1 MNTPRQPNVRTPI
14 EEIPGRIRYSGQRTL
29 VPSPFIAAFNPAS
42 KPTAPV
48 ATTSV
53 TAKDVIPGSVATVA
67 RQVP

>member
-14 EEIPGRIRYSGQRTL
+14 EEIPGRIPYSGQRTP
-29 VPSPFIAAFNPAS
+29 VPSSFIAAFNPDS